1 MADIRIETG
10 IAGRDR
16 AEAMKDL
23 RAAMREKNECLEDG
37 AHCDNARR
45 AIINSM
51 RPVMDLDPSYFR
63 DFFKQHQA
71 FAASFNDY
79 KYVEELCVVICA
91 VEAWTSGSGGV
102 AVAGDDPYAAI
113 AWMGGLDLHLHAS
126 MYFGFTKQDML
137 RCFQIVQAMKSL
149 EIDALCE
156 SDFNF
161 PELELQDSEDWM
173 LHFVAAVSMKFRE
186 GVRAID
192 ARRNEFGVS
201 AALRADILGAI
212 KSTYW
217 WRHMMMSRAI
227 QPAADGLPPHIRERV
242 EAAVGVAPPLR
253 ATTDRGGDVAH
264 H

>member
-1 MADIRIETG
+1 MADIRREAG
-10 IAGRDR
+10 FVGRDR
-16 AEAMKDL
+16 GEAMQDL
-23 RAAMREKNECLEDG
+23 RAAMRQKNDCLEDG

-63 DFFKQHQA
+63 SFFKQHQA

-79 KYVEELCVVICA
+79 KYVEELCVVVCA
-91 VEAWTSGSGGV
+91 IEAWTSPPGNH
-102 AVAGDDPYAAI
+102 APAGDDPYAAI

-137 RCFQIVQAMKSL
+137 RCFQIVQAMKEL
-149 EIDALCE
+149 EIDALVAPE
-156 SDFNF
+156 FRF

-173 LHFVAAVSMKFRE
+173 LHFVAAVSMKFRD

-192 ARRNEFGVS
+192 ARRGEFGIS
-201 AALRADILGAI
+201 DALRDDILGAI

-217 WRHMMMSRAI
+217 WRTMMMSRAI
-227 QPAADGLPPHIRERV
+227 QPAADGLPPPVRERV
-242 EAAVGVAPPLR
+242 EAAEGQPMPMR
-253 ATTDRGGDVAH
+253 AGTAHSGDVAQH
-264 H
+264 

>member
-1 MADIRIETG
+1 MADIRIEAG
-10 IAGRDR
+10 VAGRDR
-16 AEAMKDL
+16 GEAMKDL
-23 RAAMREKNECLEDG
+23 RAAMRQKNDCLEDG

-91 VEAWTSGSGGV
+91 IEAWTSGPSAG

-126 MYFGFTKQDML
+126 MYFGFTKRDML
-137 RCFQIVQAMKSL
+137 RCFQIVQALKEL
-149 EIDALCE
+149 EIDMLTAA
-156 SDFNF
+156 DFQF
-161 PELELQDSEDWM
+161 PPLALQDSEDWM

-186 GVRAID
+186 GVHALD
-192 ARRNEFGVS
+192 ARRSEFGISDV
-201 AALRADILGAI
+201 LRADILGAI

-217 WRHMMMSRAI
+217 WRYMLMSRAI
-227 QPAADGLPPHIRERV
+227 QPAAEGLPPPIRERV
-242 EAAVGVAPPLR
+242 EAGIGATAPLR
-253 ATTDRGGDVAH
+253 AASEHGGENAH

>member
-1 MADIRIETG
+1 MADIRIEAG

-16 AEAMKDL
+16 GEAMKDL
-23 RAAMREKNECLEDG
+23 RAAMRQKNDCLEEG

-51 RPVMDLDPSYFR
+51 RPVMDRDAAYFR
-63 DFFKQHQA
+63 DFFKQHRA
-71 FAASFNDY
+71 FAASFNAY
-79 KYVEELCVVICA
+79 EYVEELCVVICA
-91 VEAWTSGSGGV
+91 IDAWTTVPGTG

-137 RCFQIVQAMKSL
+137 RCFQIVQAMKEL
-149 EIDALCE
+149 EINALSE
-156 SDFNF
+156 ANFHF
-161 PELELQDSEDWM
+161 PELELRDSEDWM

-192 ARRNEFGVS
+192 ARRNEFGIS
-201 AALRADILGAI
+201 DSLRTDILGAI

-217 WRHMMMSRAI
+217 WRYMMMSRAI
-227 QPAADGLPPHIRERV
+227 QPAADGLPPPIRERV
-242 EAAVGVAPPLR
+242 ESAVGVTPPLR
-253 ATTDRGGDVAH
+253 AATDHGGEAAH